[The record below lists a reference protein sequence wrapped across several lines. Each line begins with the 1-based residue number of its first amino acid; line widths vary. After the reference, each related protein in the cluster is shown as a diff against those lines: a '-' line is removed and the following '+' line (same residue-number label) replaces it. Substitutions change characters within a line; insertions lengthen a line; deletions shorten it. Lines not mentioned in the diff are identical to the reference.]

1 MCVTGEIEREKGHF
15 VFFYY
20 IIFDTSRYVSSSVGF
35 KCLKSIFDEGRKEL
49 YIIPLSSN
57 WILYFPD
64 GIEIFPFAWIFKLGY
79 FSTCCIYYTFTP
91 TTIPYKRI
99 FAGKERSY
107 LRSLFKSIELSFQR
121 RKNLF
126 VGLFSKEIWF
136 QFTLLDHVIIAIIL
150 YFPVFYYTLFGEE
163 RIRNEGKLRF
173 QLCLTV
179 VLSANKN
186 RKYLLAV
193 RKS

>member
-1 MCVTGEIEREKGHF
+1 MRNWWDRTWKRSLCFFLLYYFRYIEICFVECRIQMFKIHF
-15 VFFYY
+15 
-20 IIFDTSRYVSSSVGF
+20 RWG
-35 KCLKSIFDEGRKEL
+35 KKL

-91 TTIPYKRI
+91 TTIRYKRI

-136 QFTLLDHVIIAIIL
+136 QFTLHDHVIIAIIL

>member
-1 MCVTGEIEREKGHF
+1 MCVTGEIEHEKGHF

-91 TTIPYKRI
+91 TTIRYKRI

-126 VGLFSKEIWF
+126 VIFKRNLIPVYFTRPRYNCNNSLFSCILLYSLRRRKNPEWRKITF
-136 QFTLLDHVIIAIIL
+136 STLP
-150 YFPVFYYTLFGEE
+150 YS
-163 RIRNEGKLRF
+163 
-173 QLCLTV
+173 CLIGQ
-179 VLSANKN
+179 
-186 RKYLLAV
+186 
-193 RKS
+193 